1 MNGYEHAL
9 KYWYP
14 IAMTGELAEG
24 QTRDSQLLN
33 NDITLCG
40 NKYGSVLVTAAAK
53 QLSVQSAYDHVWT
66 TFSEDPYPLFAIPEA
81 SEQGR
86 RLVPCGV
93 VRVSC
98 SPLRAVENFLDIA
111 HFPFVHTGVLGA
123 EPHTEV
129 YKYDVE
135 IDETENEVFARNIRF
150 FQPQASKSA
159 AGGIETEYVYRVPA
173 PMAAVL
179 YKTCP
184 PKPESMD
191 VIALFV
197 QPLDEE
203 TCEVWPWMALYDDT
217 SSMAD
222 LIQFQQLIFVQDRSI
237 LENQMPRKL
246 PIDPGQEIPT
256 KADLTSVAYRRWL
269 KRRGAYYGALAYN

>member
-1 MNGYEHAL
+1 MSGYEHAL

-14 IAMTGELAEG
+14 IAMANELAEG
-24 QTRDSQLLN
+24 QTKHTQLLG
-33 NDITLCG
+33 NDIVLCG
-40 NKYGSVLVTAAAK
+40 NNRGSADVRTAGK
-53 QLSVQSAYDHVWT
+53 PLLVQSDYGHVWT
-66 TFSEDPYPLFAIPEA
+66 TLSDDPHPLFSIPEA
-81 SEQGR
+81 SEHGR
-86 RLVPCGV
+86 RFVPCGV

-111 HFPFVHTGVLGA
+111 HFPFVHTGILGS

-129 YKYDVE
+129 YKYDVN
-135 IDETENEVFARNIRF
+135 IDETADEVFATNIKF

-159 AGGIETEYVYRVPA
+159 EGGIETEYIYRVPA

-184 PKPESMD
+184 PKPEYLD

-203 TCEVWPWMALYDDT
+203 TCDVWPWMALYDDT

-237 LENQMPRKL
+237 LENQMPRRL
-246 PIDPGQEIPT
+246 PIDPGHEIPT
-256 KADLTSVAYRRWL
+256 KADLTSIAYRRWL
-269 KRRGAYYGALAYN
+269 KKRGAYYGAFEGI